1 MEKRLNAL
9 LRLALHHHATDI
21 HFTLYQN
28 EMTIE
33 MRVNNVIR
41 KVKTQNSDDKLIKYL
56 QYLANLDI
64 GNIKIPQ
71 TGQFEWYI
79 DGKML
84 SLRFALINTQS
95 MANAVLRILNEDL
108 DLSLNNLGYKES
120 DRLFFKS
127 MLEKTNGLL
136 LVSGPTGSGKTT
148 TLYTLLN
155 SVRNRKIF
163 TIEDPIEIHSNRF
176 IQIGIN
182 ESINLG
188 YDEAIK
194 QVLRHDPDI
203 IMIGEIRDEMTAKMV
218 VRAANT
224 GHLVLSTIH
233 AASSV
238 GAIER
243 MLELGV
249 EKGQLI
255 NALIGISSQRLFKCQ
270 GSENKM
276 VIYETIGSKDII
288 SYCRH
293 GYLDS
298 GFVSLQESID
308 EAISRNI
315 IEKTAYHS

>member
-9 LRLALHHHATDI
+9 LRLAISHHATDI

-28 EMTIE
+28 EMVIE
-33 MRVNNVIR
+33 MRINNAIR
-41 KVKTQNSDDKLIKYL
+41 KVKMQNGDDKLIKYL
-56 QYLANLDI
+56 QYLSNLDI

-79 DGKML
+79 DGKTL

-95 MANAVLRILNEDL
+95 LINGVLRILNEDL
-108 DLSLNNLGYKES
+108 DINLNNLSYKES
-120 DRLFFKS
+120 DREFFKK
-127 MLEKTNGLL
+127 MLKKPNGLFL
-136 LVSGPTGSGKTT
+136 ISGPTGSGKTT

-155 SVRNRKIF
+155 SIKNKKIF
-163 TIEDPIEIHSNRF
+163 TIEDPIEIHSNHF

-203 IMIGEIRDEMTAKMV
+203 IMIGEIRDEITAKMV

-224 GHLVLSTIH
+224 GHLVISTIH
-233 AASSV
+233 AASSI
-238 GAIER
+238 GTIER

-255 NALIGISSQRLFKCQ
+255 NALIGISSQRLFKCK
-270 GSENKM
+270 GTDKKM
-276 VIYETIGSKDII
+276 VIYETIESEDIVK
-288 SYCRH
+288 YCKY
-293 GYLDS
+293 GCLDNS
-298 GFVSLQESID
+298 FIPLQKSID
-308 EAISRNI
+308 EAYKNNI
-315 IEKTAYHS
+315 IEETAYQ

>member
-9 LRLALHHHATDI
+9 LRLAISHHATDI

-28 EMTIE
+28 EMVIE
-33 MRVNNVIR
+33 MRINNVIR
-41 KVKTQNSDDKLIKYL
+41 KVKIQNGDDKLIKYL
-56 QYLANLDI
+56 QYLSNIDI
-64 GNIKIPQ
+64 GNIKVPQ

-79 DGKML
+79 DGKTL

-95 MANAVLRILNEDL
+95 MINGVLRILNEDL
-108 DLSLNNLGYKES
+108 DINLNNLSYKES
-120 DRLFFKS
+120 DREFFKK
-127 MLEKTNGLL
+127 MLQKTNGLFL
-136 LVSGPTGSGKTT
+136 ISGPTGSGKTT

-155 SVRNRKIF
+155 SIKNRKIF

-203 IMIGEIRDEMTAKMV
+203 IMIGEIRDEITAKMV

-224 GHLVLSTIH
+224 GHLVISTIH

-238 GAIER
+238 GTIER

-255 NALIGISSQRLFKCQ
+255 NALIGISSQRLFKCK
-270 GSENKM
+270 GTDRKM
-276 VIYETIGSKDII
+276 VIYEMIDSEDIVK
-288 SYCRH
+288 YCKY
-293 GYLDS
+293 GCLDNS
-298 GFVSLQESID
+298 FIPLQKSID
-308 EAISRNI
+308 EAYKNNI
-315 IEKTAYHS
+315 IEETAYQ